1 MEKIASFTVNH
12 LALSRG
18 IYLSRRDVTPSGDVI
33 STFDIRMSEPNRQAP
48 LDGATL
54 HTIEHLAATF
64 LRNHPVW
71 GSRIVY
77 WGPMGC
83 RTGNYLLV
91 SGDYTSRDI
100 LPLVI
105 ETMEFVA
112 GYQGDIP
119 GASPR
124 DCGNYSYMN
133 PDNARLE
140 ARRYL
145 DEVLYNITDRNLS
158 YPE

>member
-12 LALSRG
+12 LTLSRG
-18 IYLSRRDVTPSGDVI
+18 IYLSRRDVTPGGDVI
-33 STFDIRMSEPNRQAP
+33 TTFDIRMSEPNRQAP
-48 LDGATL
+48 VDGATL
-54 HTIEHLAATF
+54 HTIEHLAATY
-64 LRNHPVW
+64 LRNHPEW
-71 GSRIVY
+71 GSRIIY

-83 RTGNYLLV
+83 RTGNYLLL
-91 SGDYTSRDI
+91 SGDYTPADI
-100 LPLVI
+100 LPLI
-105 ETMEFVA
+105 TETMEFIA
-112 GYQGDIP
+112 RFQGEIP

-133 PDNARLE
+133 PDNARIE

-145 DEVLYNITDRNLS
+145 DEVLYVITDRNLS

>member
-12 LALSRG
+12 LDLKRG
-18 IYLSRRDVTPSGDVI
+18 LYLSRRDVTASGDVI
-33 STFDIRMSEPNRQAP
+33 TTFDVRMSEPNRQAP

-54 HTIEHLAATF
+54 HAMEHIAATF

-91 SGDYTSRDI
+91 SGDYSPADV
-100 LPLVI
+100 LPLLQ
-105 ETMEFVA
+105 ETMEFISA
-112 GYQGDIP
+112 FEGDIP
-119 GASPR
+119 GATPR

-133 PDNARLE
+133 LDNARRE
-140 ARRYL
+140 ARLYL
-145 DEVLYNITDRNLS
+145 DEVLLDNPPLV
-158 YPE
+158 YPL